1 MGAPPAETS
10 GEKPLRLV
18 ATPGRFATL
27 PATLEFQ
34 KGRRMIE
41 PLTDAQQRWVDET
54 FVGLTTDEKV
64 AQLLIPNLGAYE
76 YLGAVNA
83 FLRHKA
89 LGGIFVGGASE
100 DRHRTEISTL
110 QARCAL
116 PMVVA
121 SDLEAGAGHFVH
133 GGVPFPEPLAV
144 AAANDAQLAYTLGQA
159 SARQGRHAGIHWAFA
174 PLVDVNVNPDNP
186 IANTRSL
193 GDDPGRVARLAEA
206 IVRGMQEHGLAAC
219 AKHFP
224 GDGVDDVDQHTV
236 PSVNSLSREA
246 WHRISG
252 FTFRQAIEAGVWSI
266 MVGHIAL
273 PAWDAAQ
280 DARGVYR
287 PASINRKLVTD
298 LLRGELGF
306 QGLIVT
312 DDMNMGGVAGYTD
325 RRARTVAC
333 IAAGCDMLLF
343 PKLPDDYV
351 TLVEAVQAGVLPRAR
366 LDDAVRRI
374 LAFKARLNLHTGGL
388 CAPAVA
394 EPERQAFE
402 AASRQIAES
411 AIVKVRDLD
420 GTLPL
425 RHLQPGARVLTI
437 TLANNYQDLPEVDN
451 ALRERGYQVHH
462 VCNPDDF
469 RFGERTFAYD
479 AVFVNFFCKA
489 MWGAQSVRS
498 VGLHNRIFIG
508 GFYTD
513 HPCVIFTSF
522 GSPYHL
528 RIFTTLPNYLN
539 VHSSCPD
546 SQRAAVKVWFGE
558 TEPRG
563 TSPVTHLSRA

>member
-1 MGAPPAETS
+1 
-10 GEKPLRLV
+10 
-18 ATPGRFATL
+18 
-27 PATLEFQ
+27 
-34 KGRRMIE
+34 MIE
-41 PLTDAQQRWVDET
+41 ALTDAQQRWVDET
-54 FVGLTTDEKV
+54 FATLTTEEKV

-76 YLGAVNA
+76 HLGGVNA
-83 FLRHKA
+83 FLSDKT
-89 LGGIFVGGASE
+89 LGGIFVAGAPGAK
-100 DRHRTEISTL
+100 HREEIGTL
-110 QARCAL
+110 QARCAI
-116 PMVVA
+116 PMVVS
-121 SDLEAGAGHFVH
+121 SDLEAGAGHCVH

-144 AAANDAQLAYTLGQA
+144 AAANDVQLAYTLGKAAAQE
-159 SARQGRHAGIHWAFA
+159 GRHVGIHWAFA

-206 IVRGMQEHGLAAC
+206 IIGGMQEHGLAAC

-246 WHRISG
+246 WHSISG
-252 FTFRQAIEAGVWSI
+252 FAFRQAIEAGVWSI

-273 PAWDAAQ
+273 PAWDAVR
-280 DARGVYR
+280 DGRGVYR
-287 PASINRKLVTD
+287 PASINRKLVAD

-306 QGLIVT
+306 QGLIVS
-312 DDMNMGGVAGYTD
+312 DDMNMGGVAGYTN

-351 TLVEAVQAGVLPRAR
+351 TLADAVQSGVLPPAR

-374 LAFKARLNLHTGGL
+374 LAFKARLRLHEGEL
-388 CAPAVA
+388 FAPAVV
-394 EPERQAFE
+394 EPERRAFE
-402 AASRQIAES
+402 AASRRIAEN
-411 AIVKVRDLD
+411 AIVKVRDLN

-425 RHLQPGARVLTI
+425 RHLQPGARVLTV
-437 TLANNYQDLPEVDN
+437 TLANSYQDLPEVDN
-451 ALRERGYQVHH
+451 ALKERGYQVHH
-462 VCNPDDF
+462 AYNPEDF

-479 AVFVNFFCKA
+479 AVFVNFFYKA
-489 MWGAQSVRS
+489 VWGAQSVRS
-498 VGLHNRIFIG
+498 AGLHNRMFIG
-508 GFYTD
+508 GFYSD
-513 HPCVIFTSF
+513 HPCVVFTSF

-528 RIFTTLPNYLN
+528 RIFNTLPNYLN

-558 TEPRG
+558 VEPRG
-563 TSPVTHLSRA
+563 TSPVAHLVRT